1 MTKQNP
7 LSKIRKKLDK
17 YPLNSLTK
25 EEISLYFNY
34 RLENL
39 CNSKNVLTKNELVYL
54 MSETGPGNKRFDPR
68 LLPLL
73 TTSTHF
79 SSRFADEDLLK
90 KKQVVDSFIL
100 DNKQTKETQDL
111 IVKTLSH
118 YLKNIKII
126 SRDPFIFEAEFAGVP
141 ILCLFKNGGWVLPDT
156 VLFSFLKK
164 AQAEKRFPLVIA
176 KKISGILFPLFKG
189 ISILGLNLY
198 KTYLPESGQQTIND
212 AALKI
217 ERPFRDL
224 HYNDQFQFLEKEY
237 TDGIRDEYWNG
248 DAIYNFFENIL
259 PKHIDVYSRDFFKTK
274 IKIADD
280 FMGTVTQFK
289 KNKGTKGLIK
299 SYQAI
304 ETQIQ
309 SLKQ

>member
-1 MTKQNP
+1 MQNP

-73 TTSTHF
+73 TNSTHF

-126 SRDPFIFEAEFAGVP
+126 SRSPFVFEAEFADVP
-141 ILCLFKNGGWVLPDT
+141 ILCLFKNGEWVLPDSE
-156 VLFSFLKK
+156 LFSFLKK
-164 AQAEKRFPLVIA
+164 AQVDKRFPLVIA

-198 KTYLPESGQQTIND
+198 KTYLPESGRQIIDD
-212 AALKI
+212 ASLKI

-224 HYNDQFQFLEKEY
+224 HYNDQFQFLDEGY
-237 TDGIRDEYWNG
+237 VDGIRDEYWNG
-248 DAIYNFFENIL
+248 DTIYSFFQKIL
-259 PKHIDVYSRDFFKTK
+259 PKHIDVYSQGFFNTK
-274 IKIADD
+274 VKIADD
-280 FMGTVTQFK
+280 FIGTATQFK

-299 SYQAI
+299 SYQALDD
-304 ETQIQ
+304 QIS
-309 SLKQ
+309 SLKSN